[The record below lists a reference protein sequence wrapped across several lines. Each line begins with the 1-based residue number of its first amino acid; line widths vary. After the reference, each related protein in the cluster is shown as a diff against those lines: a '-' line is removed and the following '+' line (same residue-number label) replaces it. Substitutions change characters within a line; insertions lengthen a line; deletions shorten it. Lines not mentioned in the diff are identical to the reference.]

1 MSEALKVA
9 VRCRPFNQREID
21 RDAKLVIDMVGAT
34 TIIRHPDSGEEKKFT
49 FDYSYWSHDGFET
62 DENGYMRPSN
72 DKYADQTKVFNDL
85 GVGLLNNAWNGFNCC
100 VFAYGQT
107 GSGKSYSIVG
117 YGENKGII
125 PLTCSDLFRRIAD
138 TQTDQLNYRVQVTM
152 LEIYNE
158 KLRDLLNPKTA
169 ADQLKIRTSAAG
181 MYVEN
186 IREVAVDSYESIE
199 KQMDVGT
206 KNRTVGATQM
216 NATSSRAHT
225 VFTINFTKIDTSGG
239 AASELRAALN
249 LVDLA
254 GSERANSTGATGDR
268 LKEGAAI
275 NQSLSNLGLVISA
288 LAEQANNPKK
298 KVLVPY
304 RASKLT
310 LLLQN
315 ALGGNSKTVMVAAL
329 SPADINYEETLST
342 LRYADRAKQIKTVAT
357 IQENPTDKL
366 IRELREENERL
377 QKLVST
383 GGSTPR
389 GGPTDA
395 GQLNMVTPEE
405 MRAAVEETV
414 SSVGKVSKEEQKA
427 AVQKTLDKYKDKYPD
442 GATIPD
448 EDMMQIVTDAIY
460 FIESLSDAEKA
471 QTAEATKQ
479 AANWR
484 NGGRFRYLLIG
495 QQKSLAK
502 ARFGDAIART
512 LLKSASRKGALYAA
526 IEAVRRQKAV
536 EDVKSAREQLEAN
549 EKKIAML
556 QMSWEQQLEMTKKM
570 EAERSEAMKAMGIE
584 DLTKEQMQE
593 TPSLVNMSDDPLMT
607 GKLIYWLRSDELTM
621 GAAQDSAIVLQGIG
635 VSEHHAKIVKKDG
648 GCFLVPVKG
657 TTFMNGAEVK
667 GETKMDH
674 NARLIIGN
682 SNVLRFNDPVTAA
695 KMRAEGGGAKQII
708 DWDFAQKE
716 LSDALGATVSL
727 KVEEEIAKEKAALD
741 AKSKEL
747 EERFAKERD
756 EMAQELE
763 RLRAQGSTV
772 DSSMEEQ
779 KLKDLEAKVASVGAF
794 RKQREAAIATYR
806 RDLIRLEE
814 TLVRLNPVV
823 GESNAMAKQMGRR
836 VEFAIKLV
844 TNIPEAV
851 SSSPLEELW
860 SEKTTECMVRATLYG
875 HTDEVKRHWLW
886 TVDEFY
892 DRVFMMRDQFTLY
905 LRGKTDEVAPRR
917 STLDPFWAPPKPEV
931 IGKAFLYL
939 TPVAHRAA
947 TSDWLPIVDITG
959 KTQGELK
966 VSLKCTESNYVDVP
980 APVAD
985 PSVLLGEPL
994 HFTLR
999 VDGARGLIGDVT
1011 EDTFVRFNFSDEDT
1025 PRTTDVCEG
1034 RTATPQYSF
1043 KENFDVEEMSQKM
1056 LDYLQSDAI
1065 CFEVWGQAQEVA
1077 EGQAQA
1083 TQVEQPPEIFD
1094 FFVALDIHES
1104 ETEVRGDSWVE
1115 AAWEKGM
1122 TRDGKPA
1129 LYITQ
1134 NRARRLVIS
1143 VSQQQSVFMVSRFA
1157 HVWLGNLRDEYHEVW
1172 DASFIPLTIISQSRV
1187 GDRFQLVCDWI
1198 SQFEMLNQAAA
1209 AGKVFYFDVK
1219 LECTELE
1226 RLVLEE
1232 PVILTRRLNVRVEET
1247 LKQPAAGVL
1256 GVGGLL
1262 KKGQPAATRRIIRE
1276 GDGKG
1281 IVADPDRL
1289 KRLEE
1294 HQQHYMGSWDITG
1307 EAVDIAMASLK
1318 SSAVADTGKEIK
1330 KQLHEMDEGL
1340 RALSARMLDEQSR
1353 QLDALSKALA
1363 KTNAEAAAVIAEK
1376 SRVHQEKQDATKTV
1390 LEVSGAGGA
1399 RAQREGRGR
1408 HRAASQLP
1416 LLIPPRR
1423 HPGPMRS
1430 LPPALLPT
1438 APRSTP
1444 SSTTRTRTP
1453 RATPR
1458 PPTRPRRRL
1467 RRAPTPSRRRSES
1480 CRRSSRPREDKCS
1493 RTTAAAAAPP
1503 PRPAAARR
1511 RRPRRAWPASCSR
1524 LTKPKESMVYR
1535 AAVGWRR

>member
-1 MSEALKVA
+1 MAEALKVA
-9 VRCRPFNQREID
+9 VRVRPFNQREKD
-21 RDAKLVIDMVGAT
+21 RDAKLVIDMQGPT
-34 TIIRHPDSGEEKKFT
+34 TIISHPDTGEEKKFT
-49 FDYSYWSHDGFET
+49 FDYSYWSHDEFDTE
-62 DENGYMRPSN
+62 ENGYMVPSGP
-72 DKYADQTKVFNDL
+72 KYADQQKVFNDL
-85 GVGLLNNAWNGFNCC
+85 GVGLLENAWKGFNCC

-125 PLTCSDLFRRIAD
+125 PLTCADLFRRVAE
-138 TQTDQLNYRVQVTM
+138 TQNETTAYQVQVTM

-169 ADQLKIRTSAAG
+169 ADQLKIRNNASG

-225 VFTINFTKIDTSGG
+225 VFTINFTKITKDGG
-239 AASELRAALN
+239 AASELKAALN

-288 LAEQANNPKK
+288 LAEQANHPKK

-310 LLLQN
+310 MLLQN

-357 IQENPTDKL
+357 VQENPTDKL

-377 QKLVST
+377 QKLVAS
-383 GGSTPR
+383 GGATPR

-395 GQLNMVTPEE
+395 GNFNLVTPEE
-405 MRAAVEETV
+405 MKAAVEEAVAAVGNKV
-414 SSVGKVSKEEQKA
+414 SSGEKAA
-427 AVQKTLDKYKDKYPD
+427 AVQKTLDKYKDKYGP
-442 GATIPD
+442 GESIPD
-448 EDMMQIVTDAIY
+448 ADMMQIVTDAI
-460 FIESLSDAEKA
+460 FALDSLSDAEK
-471 QTAEATKQ
+471 QSTADATKQ

-495 QQKSLAK
+495 QRQSLAK

-512 LLKSASRKGALYAA
+512 LLKSAGRKGQLYAA
-526 IEAVRRQKAV
+526 VEAVRRQKAV

-549 EKKIAML
+549 EEKIAKL
-556 QMSWEQQLEMTKKM
+556 QMSWEQQLELTKRM
-570 EAERSEAMKAMGIE
+570 EDERRDALAALGIE
-584 DLTKEQMQE
+584 ELSKEQMQE

-607 GKLIYWLRSDELTM
+607 GKLIYWLTKDEITM
-621 GAAQDSAIVLQGIG
+621 GTEESSGIVLQGIG
-635 VSEHHAKIVKKDG
+635 VAEQHAVIKKVEG
-648 GCFLVPVKG
+648 GGLAIEPKKG
-657 TTFMNGAEVK
+657 TTFMNGAEIK
-667 GETKMDH
+667 GQTVLEH
-674 NARLIIGN
+674 NSRIIIGN
-682 SNVLRFNDPVTAA
+682 SNVLRFNDPVAAA
-695 KMRAEGGGAKQII
+695 KLRAEGGGAKQVI

-756 EMAQELE
+756 EMAAELE
-763 RLRAQGSTV
+763 RLRASGGGGV
-772 DSSMEEQ
+772 DKAAQEQ
-779 KLKDLEAKVASVGAF
+779 KLADLEAKVASVGKF
-794 RKQREAAIATYR
+794 RKQREASLAAYR

-823 GESNAMAKQMGRR
+823 GEANAMAKQMGRR

-844 TNIPEAV
+844 TNIPEAI

-860 SEKTTECMVRATLYG
+860 SEKTTECMVRSTLFG
-875 HTDEVKRHWLW
+875 HTDEVKRSWLW
-886 TVDEFY
+886 SVDEFY
-892 DRVFMMRDQFTLY
+892 DRVFLMRDQFTLY
-905 LRGKTDEVAPRR
+905 LRGKLDEISPRR
-917 STLDPFWAPPKPEV
+917 SAGDPFYMPPKPEV

-939 TPVAHRAA
+939 TPIAHRSAI
-947 TSDWLPIVDITG
+947 SDWLPIVDISG
-959 KTQGELK
+959 KSQGELK
-966 VSLKCTESNYVDVP
+966 VSLRCTEQNYVDVP
-980 APVAD
+980 SVVAD
-985 PSVLLGEPL
+985 PNELLDKPL

-999 VDGARGLIGDVT
+999 IDGARGLIGDIT
-1011 EDTFVRFNFSDEDT
+1011 EDTFVRFNFSDEDQ

-1043 KENFDVEEMSQKM
+1043 KENFDIENCSQKM
-1056 LDYLQSDAI
+1056 IDYLMSDAI
-1065 CFEVWGQAQEVA
+1065 CFEVWGQAEEVA

-1094 FFVALDIHES
+1094 FFVALDVHES
-1104 ETEVRGDSWVE
+1104 ETEVRNDAWVE

-1134 NRARRLVIS
+1134 NRPRRLVIS

-1157 HVWLGNLRDEYHEVW
+1157 HVWLGNLRDEFHEVW
-1172 DASFIPLTIISQSRV
+1172 DASFIPLTISSQSRV
-1187 GDRFQLVCDWI
+1187 GDRFQLICNWD
-1198 SQFEMLNQAAA
+1198 SQFDVLNQAAA
-1209 AGKVFYFDVK
+1209 ASKVFYMDVK

-1247 LKQPAAGVL
+1247 MKQPAAGVL

-1262 KKGQPAATRRIIRE
+1262 KGKGNAPATRRILHD
-1276 GDGKG
+1276 GDGRG

-1340 RALSARMLDEQSR
+1340 RVLSTKMLDEQSR
-1353 QLDALSKALA
+1353 QLQLLEKILSKS
-1363 KTNAEAAAVIAEK
+1363 NEEAAKAIAEK
-1376 SRVHQEKQDATKTV
+1376 NRAQQEKQEATKTV
-1390 LEVSGAGGA
+1390 LEHTKLEDQEDATTKGTVDEAKK
-1399 RAQREGRGR
+1399 AQEEAERK
-1408 HRAASQLP
+1408 AAELEAEKAKLQAEL
-1416 LLIPPRR
+1416 
-1423 HPGPMRS
+1423 
-1430 LPPALLPT
+1430 
-1438 APRSTP
+1438 
-1444 SSTTRTRTP
+1444 
-1453 RATPR
+1453 
-1458 PPTRPRRRL
+1458 
-1467 RRAPTPSRRRSES
+1467 E
-1480 CRRSSRPREDKCS
+1480 
-1493 RTTAAAAAPP
+1493 
-1503 PRPAAARR
+1503 AARR
-1511 RRPRRAWPASCSR
+1511 QMAEANGGTQGGDGKKGKKDK
-1524 LTKPKESMVYR
+1524 TKKKSSACVV
-1535 AAVGWRR
+1535 A